1 MKEEQ
6 MAQIGE
12 FMGRVLNNID
22 NPGIP
27 KEVEKEVKALT
38 NQFPLYAQRL
48 ELAQKLD

>member
-1 MKEEQ
+1 
-6 MAQIGE
+6 
-12 FMGRVLNNID
+12 MGRVLNNMD
-22 NPGIP
+22 RPEVQ